1 MILNMKK
8 DQNQIDH
15 YNIMEKKIINTKK
28 SPAPIGPYNQAVFK
42 GNTLFI
48 SGQIALDAES
58 MKLNNRS
65 INDETHQV
73 MQNLKNILEE
83 ANMNFNDV
91 VKSSIFLS
99 DMTLFKE
106 VNEIYGSY
114 LTPGNEPARETIAVK
129 TLPMNVN
136 VEISMIAVI

>member
-1 MILNMKK
+1 MKK

-15 YNIMEKKIINTKK
+15 YKIMEKKIINTKK
-28 SPAPIGPYNQAVFK
+28 SPAPIGPYNQAVLK

-73 MQNLKNILEE
+73 MKNLKNILEE

-99 DMTLFKE
+99 DMSLFKE
-106 VNEIYGSY
+106 VNKIYGSY

-136 VEISMIAVI
+136 VEISMIAII

>member
-1 MILNMKK
+1 MKK

-15 YNIMEKKIINTKK
+15 YKIMEKKIINTKK

-48 SGQIALDAES
+48 SGQIALDAVS

-65 INDETHQV
+65 ITDETHQV
-73 MQNLKNILEE
+73 MKNLKNILEE

-99 DMTLFKE
+99 DMSLFKE
-106 VNEIYGSY
+106 VNKIYGSY

-136 VEISMIAVI
+136 VEISMIAII

>member
-1 MILNMKK
+1 MKK

-15 YNIMEKKIINTKK
+15 YKIMEKKIINTKK

-73 MQNLKNILEE
+73 MKNLKNILEE

-99 DMTLFKE
+99 DMSLFKE

-114 LTPGNEPARETIAVK
+114 LSPGNEPARETIAVK

-136 VEISMIAVI
+136 VEISMIAII

>member
-1 MILNMKK
+1 
-8 DQNQIDH
+8 
-15 YNIMEKKIINTKK
+15 MEKIIINTSK
-28 SPAPIGPYNQAVFK
+28 SPAPIGPYNQAILK

-48 SGQIALDAES
+48 SGQIALNAES
-58 MKLNNRS
+58 MKLNNKS

-73 MQNLKNILEE
+73 MHNLKNILEE

-114 LTPGNEPARETIAVK
+114 LTSGNEPARETIAVK

-136 VEISMIAVI
+136 VEISMIAII